1 MGGEETQ
8 GFSNANS
15 GAPGQWKVSDG
26 TVAKPVG
33 EAKSPSDGSALRRV
47 PGTGGFSRKGETTSR
62 AFIKHQ
68 GLVAGSICFI
78 FFIMDGYQHLFF

>member
-33 EAKSPSDGSALRRV
+33 EAKSPSDGSKPGRNGSALRRV
-47 PGTGGFSRKGETTSR
+47 PGTGGF
-62 AFIKHQ
+62 Q
-68 GLVAGSICFI
+68 GGN
-78 FFIMDGYQHLFF
+78 YQQSGCW